1 MPRRLSQAELGILL
15 RHLRR
20 QDLARQRAWQTQES
34 THLGASARQKP
45 RKSWQKADEKHDSM
59 PRKFLETSITTL
71 GSLLI
76 LALGGYTYHI
86 YYKSLVLHKINNA
99 FSSGFSTLE
108 LAALAQHGVP
118 PEPGEEPVQDDE
130 LRFKVLRPE
139 QSTIDS
145 IVSGKIRGNYY
156 LLFGEKGTG
165 KTTMLLDA
173 MRKVQGSGVAML
185 EAHSDLEVFRLR
197 LGKALDYEYHED
209 YVGGLFNIRG
219 PREATPLL
227 DIERALN
234 KLEKVALKRKSK
246 LNKPL
251 TLIINNIHFLPDS
264 AEGQHLL
271 TLLQQRA
278 ELWAAS
284 ELVTLVFTSD
294 EYRTT
299 ETLRPHATR
308 MQVLNV
314 RDVPKEVAIPAMQA
328 YRKEKFNETMSVD
341 ILSQAYDRVGGRLI
355 FLEQVARSRDLFRMC
370 ESICEKEKR
379 WLLSQCWILGAE
391 MDDKAEEQQDYC
403 HAAMI
408 LAKALVELENK
419 QVKPKGGA
427 EIPGMPIH
435 KVQELMTRA
444 DFLHKLDQMNIFAI
458 DANGVV
464 KADSVPMQNAF
475 RAVVSDP
482 AFEEHLEATTERLDE
497 LEGLGRTTELTMK
510 DLVNGQ
516 YAVTAKGMGG
526 KEDTTFLVKRM

>member
-1 MPRRLSQAELGILL
+1 
-15 RHLRR
+15 
-20 QDLARQRAWQTQES
+20 
-34 THLGASARQKP
+34 
-45 RKSWQKADEKHDSM
+45 M

-76 LALGGYTYHI
+76 LALGGYSYHI
-86 YYKSLVLHKINNA
+86 YYKSLVLDKINNA

-108 LAALAQHGVP
+108 LAALSQHGVP
-118 PEPGEEPVQDDE
+118 PEPGEEPVDDE

-139 QSTIDS
+139 QTTIDS
-145 IVSGKIRGNYY
+145 IVTGKIRGSYY

-209 YVGGLFNIRG
+209 YIGGLFNIRG

-234 KLEKVALKRKSK
+234 KLEKVALKSKSK

-251 TLIINNIHFLPDS
+251 TLIMNNIHFLPDN

-314 RDVPKEVAIPAMQA
+314 RDVPKEVAIPALQTFRQA
-328 YRKEKFNETMSVD
+328 KFQETVSEE

-355 FLEQVARSRDLFRMC
+355 FLEQVARSRDILRMC
-370 ESICEKEKR
+370 DSICEKEKR
-379 WLLSQCWILGAE
+379 WLLSQCWILGRD

-403 HAAMI
+403 VGRPVCLFYP
-408 LAKALVELENK
+408 LA
-419 QVKPKGGA
+419 G
-427 EIPGMPIH
+427 
-435 KVQELMTRA
+435 
-444 DFLHKLDQMNIFAI
+444 
-458 DANGVV
+458 
-464 KADSVPMQNAF
+464 
-475 RAVVSDP
+475 
-482 AFEEHLEATTERLDE
+482 
-497 LEGLGRTTELTMK
+497 LTMI
-510 DLVNGQ
+510 
-516 YAVTAKGMGG
+516 
-526 KEDTTFLVKRM
+526 